1 MRNRMSVPAFCFSAL
16 AFASGGLAAAPPLS
30 PQSSSASGV
39 TVKAT
44 PRTVSGDT
52 WEFEIVMDTH
62 SQELSDDLTKGV
74 ALSAGNGVRY
84 TPTGWQG
91 DPPGGHHR
99 KGILRFNAPK
109 PGSKLIELRMQRPGE
124 ASARTFRWQL
134 E

>member
-1 MRNRMSVPAFCFSAL
+1 MRTRMSVPVFCFAAL
-16 AFASGGLAAAPPLS
+16 ALASGGLAAAPSLS
-30 PQSSSASGV
+30 PQSSSVSGV

-44 PRTVSGDT
+44 PRAVSGDT

-62 SQELSDDLTKGV
+62 SQNLSDDLTKAAV
-74 ALSAGNGVRY
+74 LSAGNGISY

-99 KGILRFNAPK
+99 KVILRFKAPK
-109 PGSKLIELRMQRPGE
+109 PGSKAIELRIHRPGE